1 MLENVTAGSK
11 LDVIAPQN
19 GSVKREQRY
28 DGWRSYRRDS
38 PTVSTLFIFIYTG
51 LRFHASPLSLSLYL
65 LFLLSFNLSCCIWS
79 VQRVW
84 YEIFSSLRSLLL
96 SDRRNEPSKVFPTMP
111 GCCCFCWLI
120 KKKIRHF
127 ARKEWVNFCIT
138 SNNPFGYE
146 VGNVHVVR
154 WN

>member
-1 MLENVTAGSK
+1 ML
-11 LDVIAPQN
+11 
-19 GSVKREQRY
+19 QRAQSLTLLRRKMDRWKESNDMM
-28 DGWRSYRRDS
+28 DGDRIEEILRPFLPFLSLFTQVFDS
-38 PTVSTLFIFIYTG
+38 MPL
-51 LRFHASPLSLSLYL
+51 LSLSLYL

-111 GCCCFCWLI
+111 GCYCFCWLI